1 MRRCNKFIILCL
13 ALVFALVLS
22 SCSNSNP
29 TDAANGKTKVM
40 KSTDGK
46 IEVTVPNS
54 WKVENLNNYVAVL
67 EVANLSKEQ
76 YLLIISES
84 IEDFAEDTKPSD
96 YIQLVLQN
104 IQNVSTNPVASEL
117 KDLKINGYD
126 ASQCDVSAEI
136 EKMKIKYLL
145 TVIKSEDQFIQVL
158 AWSLQSKYDE
168 NKATLES
175 VSNSV
180 KVVQ

>member
-1 MRRCNKFIILCL
+1 V
-13 ALVFALVLS
+13 LVFAFTLS
-22 SCSNSNP
+22 SCSNSNL
-29 TDAANGKTKVM
+29 TEATNGKTKVM

-54 WKVENLNNYVAVL
+54 WKVENLNNDVAIL

-76 YLLIISES
+76 YLLIISEAS
-84 IEDFAEDTKPSD
+84 EDFAEDTKPSD

-104 IQNVSTNPVASEL
+104 IQNVSTNPVASEI
-117 KDLKINGYD
+117 KDLKINGLD
-126 ASQCDVSAEI
+126 ASQCDISAEV

-158 AWSLQSKYDE
+158 AWSLNSKYDE

-175 VSNSV
+175 VANSV
-180 KVVQ
+180 RVVQ